1 MHIDFAHAL
10 EIWISLATKEKKS
23 NASNNWKKSIW
34 RLCNRHNY
42 IFFYKDKANKICYI
56 CTSKLTIFLQTPEE
70 HEGETKI
77 KSKEARKYIFN
88 CLDDMA
94 QVREMEAG
102 IMGVAFMREKR

>member
-1 MHIDFAHAL
+1 MLPIIERRVFGDFV
-10 EIWISLATKEKKS
+10 IVITIYFFTKIKQTRFVSVE
-23 NASNNWKKSIW
+23 
-34 RLCNRHNY
+34 
-42 IFFYKDKANKICYI
+42 YI

-102 IMGVAFMREKR
+102 IMGVAFMRKKR

>member
-1 MHIDFAHAL
+1 MYI
-10 EIWISLATKEKKS
+10 KV
-23 NASNNWKKSIW
+23 NN
-34 RLCNRHNY
+34 
-42 IFFYKDKANKICYI
+42 
-56 CTSKLTIFLQTPEE
+56 FLQTPEE

-102 IMGVAFMREKR
+102 IMGVAFMRKKR

>member
-1 MHIDFAHAL
+1 MLPIIEKRVFGDFV
-10 EIWISLATKEKKS
+10 IVIT
-23 NASNNWKKSIW
+23 I
-34 RLCNRHNY
+34 Y
-42 IFFYKDKANKICYI
+42 FFYKDKANKICQYRIYLYI
-56 CTSKLTIFLQTPEE
+56 KVNNFLQTPEE